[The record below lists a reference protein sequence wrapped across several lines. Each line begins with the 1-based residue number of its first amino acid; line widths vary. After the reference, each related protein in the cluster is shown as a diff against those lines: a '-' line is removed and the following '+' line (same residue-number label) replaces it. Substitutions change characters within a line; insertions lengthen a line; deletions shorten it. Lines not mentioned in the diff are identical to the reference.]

1 MSMKV
6 LFLNQT
12 YHPDV
17 MATAQHL
24 TDLSLYL
31 KEKGCEVTVVT
42 GRRGYNDRHV
52 LYPAYENF
60 RGIHVHRVDSTGF
73 GKEHFFYRILD
84 AFTFDL
90 LLAWKLLWLPKQD
103 LIVAFT
109 SPPLLGLFAIA
120 FHWLK
125 GGRVGQW
132 LMDLN
137 PDAAIAVGYLNPK
150 SFITRFLVGVFRF
163 TLRHS
168 DHLVVLDRW
177 MKKTIV
183 AQGAKENRI
192 EIIPP
197 WPVHAVVKGAP
208 SSQNRFRAELG
219 LEGKFIL
226 LYSGNHSV
234 VHPLDTLLGAAL
246 ALGNQSDVVFVFT
259 GSGLRTEDVARFKA
273 RHGLINILQLPY
285 QPREA
290 LADSLGMADLQV
302 VVMGDKVSGL
312 VHTSK
317 IYGILASQRPYLAI
331 APRESHLV
339 DLLKECPYGFHAE
352 QGDVEGVLSA
362 IEKAKALTA
371 SEKEEYATQ
380 NLSYL
385 QTHFRAEDCMEAFYS
400 AFALDRVPER
410 APLLVSEEVAGS

>member
-1 MSMKV
+1 VRV

-12 YHPDV
+12 FYPDV

-24 TDLSLYL
+24 TDLSLFL
-31 KEKGCEVTVVT
+31 TEKGCEVTVVT
-42 GRRGYNDRHV
+42 GRRGYNDRGV
-52 LYPAYENF
+52 IYPARETF
-60 RGIHVHRVDSTGF
+60 RGITIHRVHSTGF
-73 GKEHFFYRILD
+73 GKEYFFYRILD

-90 LLAWKLLWLPKQD
+90 LLAWKLLWLPRQD

-109 SPPLLGLFAIA
+109 SPPLLGLFAIG

-150 SFITRFLVGVFRF
+150 SWITQFLIKVFRF

-183 AQGAKENRI
+183 RQGAREESIKV
-192 EIIPP
+192 IPP
-197 WPVHAVVKGAP
+197 WPVHEVVAVAP
-208 SSQNRFRAELG
+208 SSQSRLRKELG
-219 LEGKFIL
+219 LEGKFII
-226 LYSGNHSV
+226 LYSGNHSI
-234 VHPLDTLLGAAL
+234 VHPLGTILEAAL
-246 ALGNQSDVVFVFT
+246 ALKDQTDVVFVFA
-259 GSGLRTEDVARFKA
+259 GSGLRTEDVAKFKET
-273 RHGLINILQLPY
+273 HGLTNILQLPY

-290 LADSLGMADLQV
+290 LADSLAMADLHL

-317 IYGILASQRPYLAI
+317 IYGILASGRPYLAI
-331 APRESHLV
+331 APQESHLV

-352 QGDVEGVLSA
+352 PGNVTGVLSA
-362 IEKAKALTA
+362 IERVRAMTS
-371 SEKEEYATQ
+371 SEKEVYAQQ
-380 NLSYL
+380 NLNYL
-385 QTHFRAEDCMEAFYS
+385 QSHFGALDCMETFYS
-400 AFALDRVPER
+400 AFVPFP
-410 APLLVSEEVAGS
+410 APENIPLPEPIS